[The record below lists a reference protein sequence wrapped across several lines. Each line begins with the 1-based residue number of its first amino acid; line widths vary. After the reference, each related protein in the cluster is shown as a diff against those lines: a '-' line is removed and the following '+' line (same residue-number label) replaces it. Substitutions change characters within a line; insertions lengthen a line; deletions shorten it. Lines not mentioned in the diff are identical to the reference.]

1 MMASA
6 LIPAGLFFLLDLK
19 AKLAHSHSPG
29 KQDGRV
35 FASTSFHPP
44 QTPAMS
50 SFFTIPGAQAK
61 RKRPDSTSQNPKKR
75 LATSSNSV
83 SQSQSRSKPSGT
95 RPAGNH
101 ASAPKKQRADRDFSI
116 SGSDSDD
123 DAPGNDDE
131 IFSGS
136 EDSGS
141 EAEGETAAE
150 RRMRLAERYLENV
163 KQEVDDEYGFDAED
177 VDRDILAE
185 REKIGERLQED
196 MAESKGKVYRN
207 LADDLQFSKAAHTLF
222 KWNSQSVTSI
232 ATCAPYAYTVSK
244 DMYLIKW
251 KVQDLPQHQWP
262 QTTKKK
268 PKKPP
273 APPKKQPQRIATSR
287 GDTRKTNDKSYQGHT
302 GPILKVAASS
312 DGKYV
317 VTAGADRRMVVH
329 DAETLKP
336 IRAFSQH
343 RDAVTGLAFRR
354 GTNQL
359 YSASKDRTVKVWSL
373 DELAYVETLFGH
385 QDQVVDVDALAQERC
400 ISVGARDR
408 TARLWKVAE
417 ETQLVFRGGGL
428 GSSEKKQL
436 AKNGADAKSNAHEG
450 SMDRVAMLDDELFVT
465 GSDNGSLALWSTTK
479 KKPLF
484 VLPQAHGLDPALALE
499 MASAEI
505 QPDPK
510 VIPPPQPRWVTALRT
525 IPFSDVILTG
535 SWDGYIRVWKLSE
548 DKRRLER
555 AGVLGATADE
565 NGNILSHEP
574 QPQFPNMP
582 TEKTNAVNGHSSQP
596 EQTRQ
601 TEKSKIDSPTPDSAL
616 GLVRGIV
623 NEISF
628 FERGEKGKDGLCVV
642 VACSKEHRLGR
653 WKKMANGRNGAMVFE
668 VPRVKKEA
676 VVPTNGVEN
685 GSEEHE

>member
-1 MMASA
+1 
-6 LIPAGLFFLLDLK
+6 
-19 AKLAHSHSPG
+19 
-29 KQDGRV
+29 
-35 FASTSFHPP
+35 
-44 QTPAMS
+44 MS
-50 SFFTIPGAQAK
+50 SFFTTPGAQAK
-61 RKRPDSTSQNPKKR
+61 RKRPDSTSQGPKKR
-75 LATSSNSV
+75 LAISSNFV
-83 SQSQSRSKPSGT
+83 TQSQPRSKPSGT
-95 RPAGNH
+95 RPAGNL
-101 ASAPKKQRADRDFSI
+101 ASAPKKQRADRDSSI

-123 DAPGNDDE
+123 DAPENDDK

-163 KQEVDDEYGFDAED
+163 KQQVDDDYGFDAED

-196 MAESKGKVYRN
+196 VAESKGKVYRN
-207 LADDLQFSKAAHTLF
+207 LADDLQFSKAAHTVF

-232 ATCAPYAYTVSK
+232 ATCAPYVYTVSK
-244 DMYLIKW
+244 DMFLVKW

-262 QTTKKK
+262 QTTNKK

-273 APPKKQPQRIATSR
+273 APPKKQPERIASSR
-287 GDTRKTNDKSYQGHT
+287 GDTRKTKDKSYQGHT

-343 RDAVTGLAFRR
+343 RDSVTGLAFRR

-428 GSSEKKQL
+428 SSSEKKQL
-436 AKNGADAKSNAHEG
+436 ARNGADAKSNAYEG

-499 MASAEI
+499 KASAEI

-510 VIPPPQPRWVTALRT
+510 VIPPPQPRWITALRT
-525 IPFSDVILTG
+525 IPYSDVILTG

-548 DKRRLER
+548 DKRSLQRL
-555 AGVLGATADE
+555 GVLGAIADE

-574 QPQFPNMP
+574 QSQFPNIP
-582 TEKTNAVNGHSSQP
+582 TETNGMNGHSSHP
-596 EQTRQ
+596 EPTRQ
-601 TEKSKIDSPTPDSAL
+601 AEMSKTDSPTPESAL
-616 GLVRGIV
+616 GIARGIV
-623 NEISF
+623 NDISF
-628 FERGEKGKDGLCVV
+628 FERGDKGKDGLCVV
-642 VACSKEHRLGR
+642 VALSKEHRLGR
-653 WKKMANGRNGAMVFE
+653 WKKMEKARNGAMVFE
-668 VPRVKKEA
+668 VPRVKKEKEA
-676 VVPTNGVEN
+676 AELTNGVEH
-685 GSEEHE
+685 GSEEME